1 MDIKAL
7 FLLIL
12 AGVLANNYALT
23 QFLGVTPF
31 LGFSRKGEKI
41 LGMGL
46 TVTAVTVLAVA
57 VLWPVQNYL
66 LLPYGLAYAQ
76 LLVFVLV
83 IALIVALAGLAASR
97 LFHQP
102 LKAYAPV
109 IALNSAVLGAAV
121 NTAGQTYPEALAV
134 ALGVGLGFLLALY
147 LMAGV
152 MERIDEHHVPAPFRG
167 LPIMLISA
175 GILSMALLAF

>member
-7 FLLIL
+7 ILLIL

-46 TVTAVTVLAVA
+46 TVTVVMVLAAA
-57 VLWPVQNYL
+57 VLWPVQTYL
-66 LLPYGLAYAQ
+66 LSAYGLGYLQ
-76 LLVFVLV
+76 IMVFLL
-83 IALIVALAGLAASR
+83 LIVLIVYLVGAAAAKI
-97 LFHQP
+97 FHQP
-102 LKAYAPV
+102 LKAYAPL

-121 NTAGQTYPEALAV
+121 NTAGLSYPEALCT
-134 ALGVGLGFLLALY
+134 ALGAGLGFLLALY

-152 MERIDEHHVPAPFRG
+152 MERIDEHHVPASFRG

-175 GILSMALLAF
+175 AIISMALLAF

>member
-31 LGFSRKGEKI
+31 LGFARKGEKL

-46 TVTAVTVLAVA
+46 AVTAVTVLAVA
-57 VLWPVQNYL
+57 ALWPVQTYL
-66 LLPYGLAYAQ
+66 LVPYGLEYAQ
-76 LLVFVLV
+76 LMVFVLV
-83 IALIVALAGLAASR
+83 IALIVALAGLAASK

-121 NTAGQTYPEALAV
+121 NTAGLSYPEALAA
-134 ALGVGLGFLLALY
+134 ALGVGLGFLLALF

-152 MERIDEHHVPAPFRG
+152 TERVNERYVPAPFRG
-167 LPIMLISA
+167 LPIMLLSA
-175 GILSMALLAF
+175 GIISMALLAF

>member
-102 LKAYAPV
+102 LKAYAP
-109 IALNSAVLGAAV
+109 
-121 NTAGQTYPEALAV
+121 AV